1 MFRLDKIYRVRIE
14 EGLNRTAVKRTFSA
28 KLTVSAQFRAR
39 FISEFSKL
47 RAAMTLL
54 IVQIPCLNEACTLP
68 QTLADIPREIPGID
82 KVEVLVIDDGSMDG
96 TAEVALAHG
105 ADHVIVNAGNKGLAY
120 SFQRGLEACLAR
132 GADIIVNTDGDNQYR
147 GADITRL
154 VEPVLAGRADMVIGD
169 RRTAELA
176 HFSPLKKKL
185 QSLGTR
191 FVARMAGV
199 PVRDAVSGF
208 RAMSAKTARS
218 LTVRSTFSYTT
229 ETLIQAGKKNFTVM
243 SVPVRVNPVERP
255 SRLFRSMPQFLARSG
270 QTMVR
275 VYAMYEPLKLF
286 LAAGVVLMGLGLL
299 PVLRF
304 LVHYMLGDGS
314 GMVQS
319 LVLGGVLFL
328 MGTLSV
334 MFSLI
339 ADLIAYNRQL
349 LELTLERVRQ
359 IDDRQG
365 LQALDQAESVEKR
378 FPERQIREE
387 LSGLN
392 PAAFSQKTG

>member
-1 MFRLDKIYRVRIE
+1 
-14 EGLNRTAVKRTFSA
+14 
-28 KLTVSAQFRAR
+28 
-39 FISEFSKL
+39 
-47 RAAMTLL
+47 MTLL

-68 QTLADIPREIPGID
+68 QTIADIPRELPGID
-82 KVEVLVIDDGSMDG
+82 KIEILVVDDGSMDG

-105 ADHVIVNAGNKGLAY
+105 ADHVVINPVNKGLAY
-120 SFQRGLEACLAR
+120 SFQRGLDACLAR

-147 GADITRL
+147 GADISRL
-154 VEPVLAGRADMVIGD
+154 VEPIIAGRADMVIGD
-169 RRTAELA
+169 RRTAEIA
-176 HFSPLKKKL
+176 HFSPLKKRL

-191 FVARMAGV
+191 FVARMADV

-208 RAMSAKTARS
+208 RAMTAKTARS

-229 ETLIQAGKKNFTVM
+229 ETLIQAGKKNFTVT

-270 QTMVR
+270 QTMLR

-286 LAAGVVLMGLGLL
+286 LWAGLGLMGLGTL

-304 LVHYMLGDGS
+304 LGNYMFGDGS

-319 LVLGGVLFL
+319 LVLGSVLFL

-359 IDDRQG
+359 IDDRQS
-365 LQALDQAESVEKR
+365 LQAADTAEIADKS
-378 FPERQIREE
+378 FPERRIRDELAE
-387 LSGLN
+387 LSSGFT
-392 PAAFSQKTG
+392 PASKVG

>member
-1 MFRLDKIYRVRIE
+1 
-14 EGLNRTAVKRTFSA
+14 
-28 KLTVSAQFRAR
+28 
-39 FISEFSKL
+39 
-47 RAAMTLL
+47 MTLL

-68 QTLADIPREIPGID
+68 QTLADIPRELPGID
-82 KVEVLVIDDGSMDG
+82 KIEILVVDDGSMDG

-105 ADHVIVNAGNKGLAY
+105 ADHVVINPVNKGLAY
-120 SFQRGLEACLAR
+120 SFQRGLDACLAR

-147 GADITRL
+147 GADISRL
-154 VEPVLAGRADMVIGD
+154 VEPIIAGRADMVIGD
-169 RRTAELA
+169 RRTAEIA
-176 HFSPLKKKL
+176 HFSPLKKRL

-191 FVARMAGV
+191 FVARMADV

-208 RAMSAKTARS
+208 RAMTAKTARS

-229 ETLIQAGKKNFTVM
+229 ETLIQAGKKNFTVT

-270 QTMVR
+270 QTMLR

-286 LAAGVVLMGLGLL
+286 LWAGLGLMGLGTL

-304 LVHYMLGDGS
+304 LGNYMFGDGS

-319 LVLGGVLFL
+319 LVLGSVLFL

-359 IDDRQG
+359 IDDRQS
-365 LQALDQAESVEKR
+365 LQAADTAEIADKS
-378 FPERQIREE
+378 FPERRIRDELAE
-387 LSGLN
+387 LSSGFT
-392 PAAFSQKTG
+392 PASKVG

>member
-1 MFRLDKIYRVRIE
+1 
-14 EGLNRTAVKRTFSA
+14 
-28 KLTVSAQFRAR
+28 
-39 FISEFSKL
+39 
-47 RAAMTLL
+47 MTLL

-68 QTLADIPREIPGID
+68 QTLADIPRELPGID
-82 KVEVLVIDDGSMDG
+82 KVEVLIIDDGSMDG

-105 ADHVIVNAGNKGLAY
+105 ADHVVINPVNKGLAY

-147 GADITRL
+147 GADIARL
-154 VEPVLAGRADMVIGD
+154 VEPIVNGRADMVIGD
-169 RRTAELA
+169 RRTAELS
-176 HFSPLKKKL
+176 HFSPLKKRL
-185 QSLGTR
+185 QKLGTR
-191 FVARMAGV
+191 MVARMAGV

-208 RAMSAKTARS
+208 RAFTARTARS

-229 ETLIQAGKKNFTVM
+229 ETLIQAGKKNFTVL

-270 QTMVR
+270 QTMLR

-286 LAAGVVLMGLGLL
+286 LWAGVALMGLGLL
-299 PVLRF
+299 PVFRF
-304 LVHYMLGDGS
+304 LANYMFGDGS

-319 LVLGGVLFL
+319 LVLGGVLFI

-349 LELTLERVRQ
+349 LELTLERVRAM
-359 IDDRQG
+359 DDRDQMAAFES
-365 LQALDQAESVEKR
+365 LQSAGPSQPAAH
-378 FPERQIREE
+378 FPEQEIRAE
-387 LSGLN
+387 LDTLLGQQRE
-392 PAAFSQKTG
+392 AG

>member
-1 MFRLDKIYRVRIE
+1 
-14 EGLNRTAVKRTFSA
+14 
-28 KLTVSAQFRAR
+28 
-39 FISEFSKL
+39 
-47 RAAMTLL
+47 MTLL

-68 QTLADIPREIPGID
+68 QTLADIPRELPGID
-82 KVEVLVIDDGSMDG
+82 SVEILVIDDGSMDG

-105 ADHVIVNAGNKGLAY
+105 ADHVVINPVNKGLAY
-120 SFQRGLEACLAR
+120 SFQRGLDECLAR

-147 GADITRL
+147 GADISRL
-154 VEPVLAGRADMVIGD
+154 VEPIVCGRADMVIGD
-169 RRTAELA
+169 RRTAEIA
-176 HFSPLKKKL
+176 HFSPLKKRL
-185 QSLGTR
+185 QRLGTR
-191 FVARMAGV
+191 FVARMANV

-208 RAMSAKTARS
+208 RAMTAKTARS

-229 ETLIQAGKKNFTVM
+229 ETLIQAGKKNFTVT

-270 QTMVR
+270 QTMLR

-286 LAAGVVLMGLGLL
+286 LWAGLGLMGLGTL

-304 LVHYMLGDGS
+304 LGNYLFGDGS

-319 LVLGGVLFL
+319 LVLGAALFL

-365 LQALDQAESVEKR
+365 LQAAESVESSEKR
-378 FPERQIREE
+378 FPERRIRDELAE
-387 LSGLN
+387 LSSGFVSSGTN
-392 PAAFSQKTG
+392 G

>member
-1 MFRLDKIYRVRIE
+1 
-14 EGLNRTAVKRTFSA
+14 
-28 KLTVSAQFRAR
+28 
-39 FISEFSKL
+39 
-47 RAAMTLL
+47 MTLL

-68 QTLADIPREIPGID
+68 QTLADIPRELPGID
-82 KVEVLVIDDGSMDG
+82 RVEILVIDDGSMDG

-105 ADHVIVNAGNKGLAY
+105 ADHVVINPVNKGLAY
-120 SFQRGLEACLAR
+120 SFQRGLDECLAR

-147 GADITRL
+147 GADISRL
-154 VEPVLAGRADMVIGD
+154 VEPIVAGRADMVIGD
-169 RRTAELA
+169 RRTAEIA
-176 HFSPLKKKL
+176 HFSPLKKRL
-185 QSLGTR
+185 QRLGTR
-191 FVARMAGV
+191 FVARMADV

-208 RAMSAKTARS
+208 RAMTAKTARS

-229 ETLIQAGKKNFTVM
+229 ETLIQAGKKNFTVT

-270 QTMVR
+270 QTMLR
-275 VYAMYEPLKLF
+275 VYAMYEPLKLV
-286 LAAGVVLMGLGLL
+286 LWAGLGLMGLGTL

-304 LVHYMLGDGS
+304 LGNYLFGDGS

-319 LVLGGVLFL
+319 LVLGSVLFL

-365 LQALDQAESVEKR
+365 LQAVESAESSAKR
-378 FPERQIREE
+378 FPERRIRDELAE
-387 LSGLN
+387 LSSGFASSGTN
-392 PAAFSQKTG
+392 G